1 VNDQTDPTRSAPR
14 RGSGQSQPRRGSG
27 QNQQSESQA
36 KAEDRLRHG
45 SSFGAAAAAYAE
57 HRPGYAEAAVRW
69 ALEPVRDGRPV
80 RAVDIGAGTGKL
92 TATLVSLGADV
103 TAVEPDPQMLAELR
117 RAMPAV
123 RSVPGRAEEL
133 PLPDASV
140 DAVLAGQAMH
150 WFDMDRAM
158 PEIARVLRPGGVLA
172 GLWNVDDDRV
182 GWVAEL
188 AEISK
193 RKSSIT
199 LMRWREGEGEG
210 RSRRERLTAA
220 GSGLFHT
227 AQDGEF
233 GHGQARTADSLLA
246 TIGTHSHVLVMAEAE
261 RAGLL
266 AQVRGFLHTRPET
279 SRGEF
284 TLPMVTV
291 VLRMRRTAGADETAS
306 PGPSNP

>member
-1 VNDQTDPTRSAPR
+1 MSEQTAPDR
-14 RGSGQSQPRRGSG
+14 RNRV
-27 QNQQSESQA
+27 ETE
-36 KAEDRLRHG
+36 AEAADRLLHG

-69 ALEPVRDGRPV
+69 ALEPVRDRRPAGDRRPV
-80 RAVDIGAGTGKL
+80 RVADVGAGTGKL
-92 TATLVSLGADV
+92 TATLTGLGVEV
-103 TAVEPDPQMLAELR
+103 TAVEPDPQMLAELG

-123 RSVPGRAEEL
+123 RSVPGSAEAI
-133 PLPDASV
+133 PLPDASL

-150 WFDMDRAM
+150 WFDMDRAL

-182 GWVAEL
+182 GWVAGL

-199 LMRWREGEGEG
+199 LTRWRDSAAKSRQEQLLGEH
-210 RSRRERLTAA
+210 SDLFAAA
-220 GSGLFHT
+220 GV
-227 AQDGEF
+227 GEF

-246 TIGTHSHVLVMAEAE
+246 TISTHSHLLVMDEAE
-261 RAGLL
+261 RAALL
-266 AQVRGFLHTRPET
+266 ARVGDFLRSQPET
-279 SRGEF
+279 AHGEF

-291 VLRMRRTAGADETAS
+291 VLRARRR
-306 PGPSNP
+306 